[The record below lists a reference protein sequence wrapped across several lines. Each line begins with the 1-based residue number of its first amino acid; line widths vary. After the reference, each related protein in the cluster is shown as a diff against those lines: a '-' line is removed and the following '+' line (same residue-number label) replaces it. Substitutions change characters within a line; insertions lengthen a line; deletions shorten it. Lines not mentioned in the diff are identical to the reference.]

1 MLCSRCKK
9 RPAVVFIATNTNSSN
24 TQGLCLTCAKELG
37 IKPVTD
43 LMDKMGID
51 DEQLEAMQEQFGG
64 LMNPEELGEAFGGA
78 ANREEEDNDAL
89 FTPGGAAT
97 FPFFWGLFPSGR
109 QCRAER
115 QCSKVCGKKAE
126 GGKASKTE
134 AFGYLLL

>member
-78 ANREEEDNDAL
+78 ANREEEDNDAI
-89 FTPGGAAT
+89 FTKY
-97 FPFFWGLFPSGR
+97 FWGLFPSGR

>member
-64 LMNPEELGEAFGGA
+64 LMNPEELGEAFGGLR
-78 ANREEEDNDAL
+78 REERRHFHFYKIFLGTLSKREAMPRR
-89 FTPGGAAT
+89 TPM
-97 FPFFWGLFPSGR
+97 LKSLR
-109 QCRAER
+109 
-115 QCSKVCGKKAE
+115 KKSRRRKSVQNGSIWIPTAI
-126 GGKASKTE
+126 T
-134 AFGYLLL
+134 

>member
-1 MLCSRCKK
+1 
-9 RPAVVFIATNTNSSN
+9 
-24 TQGLCLTCAKELG
+24 
-37 IKPVTD
+37 
-43 LMDKMGID
+43 MGID

-78 ANREEEDNDAL
+78 ADREEEDNDAL

-97 FPFFWGLFPSGR
+97 FSIFTKYFWGLFPSGR
-109 QCRAER
+109 QCRPER